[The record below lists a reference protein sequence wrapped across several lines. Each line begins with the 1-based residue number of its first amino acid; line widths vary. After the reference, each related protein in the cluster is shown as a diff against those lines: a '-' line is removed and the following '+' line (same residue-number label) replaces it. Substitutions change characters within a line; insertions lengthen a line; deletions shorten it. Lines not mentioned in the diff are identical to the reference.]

1 MIIMVGMLEM
11 AWTATSAMALMP
23 RVGVVMLLAS
33 ILASLAHVLVLL
45 AVRVAAVLVMAMMR
59 AAVALE
65 T

>member
-1 MIIMVGMLEM
+1 MIILVGMLEM

-23 RVGVVMLLAS
+23 RVVMLLAS